1 MHRIFIQEEKLMKG
15 KLYILGAPMDIF
27 SALKPELARRM
38 VYLDSSMRFPK
49 GLLKQVSRSLFVGRL
64 PLKKDTLRRWFP
76 KEDFDKLMTAT
87 SEDTILLYEW
97 TNARVLK
104 ALMKLLP
111 RETTWNIYYCNPIEA
126 IFKYPR
132 EDLQK
137 LARLG
142 AKLWSFDP
150 VDARRFGVGMA
161 GQFFRYVETPPYS
174 DVGAGRVPARNT
186 AQPIPHSSFLIPHFQ
201 TDCFF
206 CGLPKDRSSE
216 LAVLKLILERQGC
229 TCDFIV
235 PQNDEERISYNEYLE
250 RLNRTRCV
258 VDLCQKMQT
267 GLTRR
272 PLEAL
277 FYGKKLI
284 TNNHLIK
291 EYDFYNPKNV
301 FIFGVDNTSRLGEF
315 VKEPPEP
322 VSEDVKRKYDV
333 NGWVMQWIS

>member
-1 MHRIFIQEEKLMKG
+1 MKG

-27 SALKPELARRM
+27 SGLAPELAQRI

-49 GLLKQVSRSLFVGRL
+49 GVLKQVTRSLLVGRV
-64 PLKKDTLRRWFP
+64 PLSRDALRRWFP
-76 KEDFDKLMTAT
+76 QEDFDKLMTA
-87 SEDTILLYEW
+87 SLEDTMLFYEW

-111 RETTWNIYYCNPIEA
+111 QETTWNIYYCNPIEA
-126 IFKYPR
+126 IFKNPR
-132 EDLQK
+132 EDLAK

-142 AKLWSFDP
+142 ARLWSFDP
-150 VDARRFGVGMA
+150 VDARRFGIGMA
-161 GQFFRYVETPPYS
+161 GQFFRYVEKEPNS
-174 DVGAGRVPARNT
+174 SPAT
-186 AQPIPHSSFLIPHFQ
+186 LHFQ
-201 TDCFF
+201 SDCFF

-235 PQNDEERISYNEYLE
+235 PQSDEERISYVEYLE
-250 RLNRTRCV
+250 RLSGSRCV

-284 TNNHLIK
+284 TNNLLIK

-301 FIFGVDNTSRLGEF
+301 FIFGADNTSRLGEF
-315 VKEPPEP
+315 VKEPAEP
-322 VSEDVKRKYDV
+322 VSEDMKRKYDV
-333 NGWVMQWIS
+333 NGWVKQWIT